1 MKNKII
7 VLLAVAGMFM
17 AASCG
22 EKKSTETQEAVKS
35 DSTVVKSDSTAA
47 ITPKDSVKSN

>member
-7 VLLAVAGMFM
+7 VLLAVVGMFM

-35 DSTVVKSDSTAA
+35 DSTIVKSDSTAST
-47 ITPKDSVKSN
+47 TPKDSVTSK

>member
-7 VLLAVAGMFM
+7 ALLVVVGMFM

-22 EKKSTETQEAVKS
+22 PKKSTENQEAVKS
-35 DSTVVKSDSTAA
+35 DSTVVKSDSTVAT
-47 ITPKDSVKSN
+47 TPKDSVKSK